1 MCIIRENLN
10 YNYEFMKKRIF
21 MLGMLGILWGATSCA
36 SLSAGVGHVCNVR
49 VVDEAAYREG
59 KVVTTLIADG
69 AYKVSRDVT
78 TISVAYL
85 LMENG
90 DVVVI
95 CEDPE
100 KIVLPYTKDEAKVIM
115 MSNLGQNIEIIYH
128 SDE

>member
-1 MCIIRENLN
+1 MRKILI
-10 YNYEFMKKRIF
+10 YNYECMKRKIF
-21 MLGMLGILWGATSCA
+21 MLGVLGFLWGATSCA

-59 KVVTTLIADG
+59 KVVTTLIANG
-69 AYKVSRDVT
+69 VYMVSRDFT
-78 TISVAYL
+78 TISIAYL

-100 KIVLPYTKDEAKVIM
+100 KVVLPYTKDEAKVIM

-128 SDE
+128 TDE

>member
-1 MCIIRENLN
+1 MRKILI
-10 YNYEFMKKRIF
+10 YNYECMKRKIF
-21 MLGMLGILWGATSCA
+21 MLGVLGFLWGATSCA
-36 SLSAGVGHVCNVR
+36 SLSAGVGHVCEAR

-59 KVVTTLIADG
+59 KVVTTLIANG
-69 AYKVSRDVT
+69 VYMVSRDFA
-78 TISVAYL
+78 TISIAYL

-100 KIVLPYTKDEAKVIM
+100 KVVLPYTKDEAKVIM

-128 SDE
+128 TDE